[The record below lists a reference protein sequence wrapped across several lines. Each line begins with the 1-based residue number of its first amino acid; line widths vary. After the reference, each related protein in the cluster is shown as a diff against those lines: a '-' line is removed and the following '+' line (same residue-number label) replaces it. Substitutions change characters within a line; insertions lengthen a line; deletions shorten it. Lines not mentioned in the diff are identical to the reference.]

1 MKIINVFIVTATVCI
16 AGYII
21 HLFISPGYPFSDYTQ
36 IPNIH
41 PQHKNQNTNHRT
53 IQFGHNKKKTP
64 KPHFLTQKK

>member
-36 IPNIH
+36 IPSFNA
-41 PQHKNQNTNHRT
+41 PPSMENMQASSSAAPEGMYLSK
-53 IQFGHNKKKTP
+53 
-64 KPHFLTQKK
+64 